1 MVVVFLI
8 LKMNK
13 ITKVARGIVESIWF
27 AAAIMCL
34 FITVKECLRHN
45 YSQALLFAALTLA
58 ALFFFLMR
66 RNQRKNAE
74 KEG

>member
-1 MVVVFLI
+1 M
-8 LKMNK
+8 
-13 ITKVARGIVESIWF
+13 ESIWF

-74 KEG
+74 KDG

>member
-1 MVVVFLI
+1 
-8 LKMNK
+8 MNK
-13 ITKVARGIVESIWF
+13 ITRAARAIVESIWF
-27 AAAIMCL
+27 AAAVLCL

-66 RNQRKNAE
+66 RNQQKIAE
-74 KEG
+74 KEE